1 MENKESP
8 LFEVKAVDN
17 QTTNIYL
24 YGEIERWSDVSASQV
39 IRYISDAKK
48 SGATL
53 INLHIHSGGGGV
65 AEGFAIYN
73 AIKNEKNVT
82 INAYIDGVCAS
93 MMAVAVMACDKVY
106 MSEVGFLMIHSA
118 RVSLYN
124 ATPQEMKVHI
134 SHLEKTNQQF
144 AEVFAKKTG
153 LTSEQITA
161 EWLSGKDIWFSPK
174 EALEIKLVD
183 EVINSEMIMPVEA
196 KNVTARLEQYDKIFN
211 TQTQK
216 LLNDM
221 NNKNQQPV
229 MEMISITQE
238 EYKSLLEEKAKAM
251 ALQVEVQQTK
261 ETQQNAELDKL
272 KAVCE
277 SKKMTA
283 AQTEEFVALAKK
295 TDVNQILKIVNDV
308 ASPVDLAKATTAGNE
323 PGLKKDYLWY
333 AKNKPEVLA
342 QWAGEGTSGSEQF
355 KVLQKGGVV

>member
-1 MENKESP
+1 MAKESP

-73 AIKNEKNVT
+73 AIKNEKSVV

-93 MMAVAVMACDKVY
+93 MMAVAVMACDKIY

-153 LTSEQITA
+153 LTTEKIVS
-161 EWLSGKDIWFSPK
+161 EWLSGEDIWFSPK

-183 EVINSEMIMPVEA
+183 EVIDSEMIVPVEA

-216 LLNDM
+216 LVNNM
-221 NNKNQQPV
+221 NNQQGV
-229 MEMISITQE
+229 EMISITQE

-272 KAVCE
+272 KAICE

-283 AQTEEFVALAKK
+283 TQTEEFVALAKK
-295 TDVNQILKIVNDV
+295 TDVNQILKIVSEV
-308 ASPVDLAKATTAGNE
+308 ASPVDLAKATAGGNE